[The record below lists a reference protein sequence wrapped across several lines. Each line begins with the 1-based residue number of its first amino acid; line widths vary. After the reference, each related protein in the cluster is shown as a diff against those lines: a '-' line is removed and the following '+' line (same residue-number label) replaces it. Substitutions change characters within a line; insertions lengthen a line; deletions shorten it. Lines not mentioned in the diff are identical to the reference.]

1 MTLPSPSAPVLAP
14 EEELVLPL
22 TGRRSAAERLI
33 PFFTS
38 LVVTAGILI
47 RIFHFSDN
55 RSLWRDELYLGISL
69 IKMSFWELATQ
80 PLAYEQK
87 APLGFLWAE
96 RLAVEVLGKGEMALR
111 LFPLL
116 CGIAALF
123 AFVPVARY
131 FLKPWAAMLAVALLA
146 LASPVVY
153 HSVEAKQ
160 YSTELLASVL
170 ALLLYVRFHQ
180 KHSLKALFVW
190 GLAGAL
196 LLWFSYSVIFVLA
209 GIGMAVTLKMLRQ
222 EGWKAPLRYVPAFG
236 LWVCSFAVTYVLFLG
251 RYQDSQWL
259 TVFFEK
265 YCQAYLPV
273 SFSPTALPKWLF
285 MKANEIVKNPLGQ
298 TFKFAVASPAAFIV
312 VRFFPL
318 ALLGAGMLLFARK
331 SFSKFSVLVFPLLLA
346 LLASSL
352 KQYPFYERLV
362 LFLAPMFIMFI
373 CYAAQEILALLSGR
387 TAVKLL
393 LATLLLAPPMYNAVR
408 EITNPDYFLNKE
420 KGREAL
426 LYINDQFKQGDAVY
440 VYWNMWHVYD
450 YYKEA
455 YNLKFTAL
463 KGEDLKTVSEDE
475 DTYLRKLS
483 PGISQVKG
491 HNRLWY
497 LYDSYL
503 RVNIGGFV
511 EQPAWYFHKDYLPG
525 QTPKAAFFNL
535 GKEREE
541 KFMEKDA
548 VVLSY
553 QLTP

>member
-1 MTLPSPSAPVLAP
+1 MTLPSPSTPVLAP
-14 EEELVLPL
+14 VEELVLPSMA
-22 TGRRSAAERLI
+22 RRSSTEKFISL
-33 PFFTS
+33 FTWLAIS
-38 LVVTAGILI
+38 AGILV
-47 RIFHFSDN
+47 RLFHYFDN

-69 IKMSFWELATQ
+69 IRMNFWELATQ

-96 RLAVEVLGKGEMALR
+96 RLAVEFLGKGEMALR

-123 AFVPVARY
+123 AFVPVAKY
-131 FLKPWAAMLAVALLA
+131 FLKPWAAMLAVAMLA
-146 LASPVVY
+146 LGSPVVY

-160 YSTELLASVL
+160 YSTELMASVL
-170 ALLLYVRFHQ
+170 ALLLYVRFHKQ
-180 KHSLKALFVW
+180 RSLGALFTW
-190 GLAGAL
+190 GLAGAV

-209 GIGMAVTLKMLRQ
+209 GIGMAVSLKMLRQ
-222 EGWKAPLRYVPAFG
+222 EGWKAPFRYLPAFG

-273 SFSPTALPKWLF
+273 SFSLPKWLF

-298 TFKFAVASPAAFIV
+298 TFKFAVASPVPFIV

-318 ALLGAGMLLFARK
+318 LLLGVGMVLFAKK
-331 SFSKFSVLVFPLLLA
+331 SFSRFTVLAFPLLLA
-346 LLASSL
+346 LLASFL

-373 CYAAQEILALLSGR
+373 CYCAQEILAFLSGR
-387 TAVKLL
+387 TAVKVL
-393 LATLLLAPPMYNAVR
+393 LATLLFSPPLYNAAR
-408 EITNPDYFLNKE
+408 EIITPDYFLNKE

-426 LYINDQFKQGDAVY
+426 LFINEKFKEGDAVY

-450 YYKEA
+450 FYKEA
-455 YNLKFTAL
+455 YNLKFNAV
-463 KGEDLKTVSEDE
+463 KGEDLKTVSANEGE
-475 DTYLRKLS
+475 YLRNLS
-483 PGISQVKG
+483 PGLRQIRS

-511 EQPAWYFHKDYLPG
+511 DQPAWYFHKDYKPG
-525 QTPKAAFFNL
+525 QTPKTAFSSL
-535 GKEREE
+535 GEVRGEQ
-541 KFMEKDA
+541 FTGKDA

-553 QLTP
+553 QLVP